1 MFRLV
6 SLTLLMEIKKHI
18 HNIKLPIMKRSEQI
32 SKLNETKDWDVI
44 VIGGGA
50 SGLGTA
56 LDSASRGYKTIMVE
70 AVDFAKGTSSRSTK
84 LVHGGVRYLEQ
95 GDISLV
101 REALKERGLMAKN
114 AGHVVKNQTFVIP
127 NYNWWGGYF
136 YTIGLTIYDLL
147 AGSLS
152 LGRSKYISKKKTIEL
167 LPTVEQKG
175 LVNGVIYHDG
185 QFDDSRLA
193 INLAQTAVEKGA
205 CILNYTKVINLLKDD
220 KNQVIGVLV
229 EDKQTGEKKEI
240 KGKVIVNATGVFTN
254 SIMKM
259 NDKVYKKY
267 IVPSQGIHLVFDKSF
282 LPSDY
287 ALMVPKTSDGRV
299 LFAVPWHDKII
310 VGTTDTLIK
319 SHSLEPIAL
328 ESEIEFVLET
338 AQRFL
343 AKKPTRADVLS
354 VFAGLRPLAAPEEE
368 GKSTKE
374 VSRSHKIFVSETG
387 LITITGGKWTTY
399 RKIAEDIIDK
409 AISEKKLPKK
419 ECKTEHLSIHG
430 NQKTSTLDREHHLY
444 VYGSDI
450 TKITELQDKE
460 PELKEKIHPNYDF
473 TMAEVAW
480 AIRYEMAQTLDDILA
495 RRVRLLYLDTR
506 AAIASSEKVATL
518 LAKELGHDEAWKQ
531 NQITT
536 FKTLANGFLLSEFR
550 IK

>member
-1 MFRLV
+1 
-6 SLTLLMEIKKHI
+6 
-18 HNIKLPIMKRSEQI
+18 MKRIEQLAKLKQTSE
-32 SKLNETKDWDVI
+32 WDVI

-56 LDSASRGYKTIMVE
+56 LDAASRGYKTVLIE

-101 REALKERGLMAKN
+101 TEALKERGLMAQN
-114 AGHVVKNQTFVIP
+114 AGHLVKNQSFVIP

-147 AGSLS
+147 AGRLS

-167 LPTVEQKG
+167 LPTVEPKG
-175 LVNGVIYHDG
+175 LVSGVIYQDG

-193 INLAQTAVEKGA
+193 INIAQTAVENGA
-205 CILNYTKVINLLKDD
+205 CLLNYAKVIGLLKDD
-220 KNQVIGVLV
+220 KNQVTGVEIV
-229 EDKQTGEKKEI
+229 DHESGEKYEVR
-240 KGKVIVNATGVFTN
+240 GKAVINATGVFTN
-254 SIMKM
+254 AIMKL
-259 NDKVYKKY
+259 NDTVYKKY

-282 LPSDY
+282 LPGDE
-287 ALMVPKTSDGRV
+287 ALMIPKTSDGRV
-299 LFAVPWHDKII
+299 LFAVPWHNKVV

-319 SHSLEPIAL
+319 KHSLEPIAL

-343 AKKPTRADVLS
+343 VKKPTRADVLS
-354 VFAGLRPLAAPEEE
+354 VFAGLRPLAAPEKE

-374 VSRSHKIFVSETG
+374 VSRSHKIIVSETG

-409 AISEKKLPKK
+409 AISVHHLPKIK
-419 ECKTEHLSIHG
+419 CKTEHIAIHG
-430 NQKTSTLDREHHLY
+430 NKQTDAKARENHLY
-444 VYGSDI
+444 IYGSDI
-450 TKITELQDKE
+450 PKILELQNNE
-460 PELKEKIHPNYDF
+460 PELKEKLHPDYEY

-480 AIRYEMAQTLDDILA
+480 AIRYEMARTVDDVLA
-495 RRVRLLYLDTR
+495 RRVRLLFLDAR
-506 AAIASSEKVATL
+506 AAIASSEKVALL
-518 LAKELGHDEAWKQ
+518 LAKELGHDETWAQ
-531 NQITT
+531 RQISE
-536 FKTLANGFLLSEFR
+536 FKHLANGFILSDFQE
-550 IK
+550 KHH

>member
-1 MFRLV
+1 
-6 SLTLLMEIKKHI
+6 
-18 HNIKLPIMKRSEQI
+18 MKRSEQI
-32 SKLNETKDWDVI
+32 SKLNETKEWDVI

-56 LDSASRGYKTIMVE
+56 LDAASRGYKTIMLE

-101 REALKERGLMAKN
+101 KEALKERGLMAQN
-114 AGHVVKNQTFVIP
+114 AGHLVKNQIFVIP

-147 AGSLS
+147 AGRLS

-193 INLAQTAVEKGA
+193 VNLAQTAVENGA
-205 CILNYTKVINLLKDD
+205 CILNYTKVIDLLKDESN
-220 KNQVIGVLV
+220 KVIGVLA
-229 EDKQTGEKKEI
+229 EDTQTGEKREI
-240 KGKVIVNATGVFTN
+240 KAKTIINATGVFTN

-282 LPSDY
+282 LPSNY

-343 AKKPTRADVLS
+343 AKKPTRADVLT

-419 ECKTEHLSIHG
+419 ACKTEHLSIHG
-430 NQKTSTLDREHHLY
+430 NQKTTTLDRENHLY

-450 TKITELQDKE
+450 NEIKKLQENE
-460 PELKEKIHPNYDF
+460 PKLKEKIHPNYDF
-473 TMAEVAW
+473 RMAEVAW
-480 AIRYEMAQTLDDILA
+480 AIRHEMAQTIDDILA
-495 RRVRLLYLDTR
+495 RRVRLLYLDAR
-506 AAIASSEKVATL
+506 AAIASSEKVAEL
-518 LAKELGHDEAWKQ
+518 LATELGRDEVWKQ
-531 NQITT
+531 KQITA
-536 FKTLANGFLLSEFR
+536 FHTLANGFLLSEFR
-550 IK
+550 IN

>member
-1 MFRLV
+1 
-6 SLTLLMEIKKHI
+6 
-18 HNIKLPIMKRSEQI
+18 MKRSEQL
-32 SKLNETKDWDVI
+32 SKLNETKEWDVI
-44 VIGGGA
+44 IIGGGA

-56 LDSASRGYKTIMVE
+56 LDAASRGYKTIMVE

-101 REALKERGLMAKN
+101 KEALKERGLMAQN

-136 YTIGLTIYDLL
+136 YTIGLTVYDLL
-147 AGSLS
+147 AGRLS

-175 LVNGVIYHDG
+175 LVSGVIYHDG

-220 KNQVIGVLV
+220 KNQVTGVLV
-229 EDKQTGEKKEI
+229 EDKETGEKKEI
-240 KGKVIVNATGVFTN
+240 KGKVTINATGVFTN

-343 AKKPTRADVLS
+343 AKKPTRADVLA
-354 VFAGLRPLAAPEEE
+354 VFAGLRPLAAPEKE
-368 GKSTKE
+368 GQSTKE

-419 ECKTEHLSIHG
+419 ECKTEHLSIRG
-430 NQKTSTLDREHHLY
+430 NQKTSTLDRENHLY

-450 TKITELQDKE
+450 KNIMALQNNAL
-460 PELKEKIHPNYDF
+460 ELKEKIHPDYDF

-480 AIRYEMAQTLDDILA
+480 AIRYEMAITLDDILA
-495 RRVRLLYLDTR
+495 RRVRLLFLDSR
-506 AAIASSEKVATL
+506 AAISSCEKVARFM
-518 LAKELGHDEAWKQ
+518 AKELGKDELWIT
-531 NQITT
+531 NQISE
-536 FKTLANGFLLSEFR
+536 FKTIANGFLLPEFR
-550 IK
+550 SN